1 MTGNKSL
8 AVLLAVTAAMVVAVL
23 ALYSGNRPAK
33 QEFQPGSLLIQGV
46 APEKIQTIS
55 IVHGK
60 ETVTLERRPDKGFV
74 LAERDDYPASLNRIN
89 ELLLACLEIRCRS
102 KVTDA
107 KESYRELG
115 VEEGADDAVVVTF
128 KESSGRTLFGLVRGR
143 NAEGGGAYVRLLDQS
158 AVYASE
164 SNPAIDATPTS
175 FLDKKIVDVKADD
188 IRRVE
193 VVTGK
198 DPYALTRDEKGVVT
212 LEKVPEGKRAKS
224 SVCDTV
230 ATALTDLE
238 FSDVSPADK
247 MPLEWD
253 TTYTCRLASNL
264 VYTVQLAKKGD
275 QYYAK
280 FSASAPNIESVQITP
295 TEAEQELKKKDALL
309 QAVEKAR
316 DFTPRNAPW
325 VYELPGWTAE
335 KMRHPLSDLV
345 EDIPT
350 DEIAASHILISYQG
364 AERSSATRTK
374 EEARKLADEVL
385 AKAQAPGA
393 DFAALAREYSDEPGA
408 KERGGDLG
416 AFKKGAMAKP
426 FEDAAF
432 QLKVGEIS
440 GVVETP
446 FGFHIIKRT
455 K

>member
-1 MTGNKSL
+1 MTGNKNLVILS
-8 AVLLAVTAAMVVAVL
+8 AVTVAMVLIVL
-23 ALYSGNRPAK
+23 ALYSGNRAAR

-60 ETVTLERRPDKGFV
+60 ETVTLKRQDKGFV
-74 LAERDDYPASLNRIN
+74 LSERDDYPASLSRIN
-89 ELLLACLEIRCRS
+89 ELLLSCLEIRCKSR
-102 KVTDA
+102 VTDLR
-107 KESYRELG
+107 ENYRELG

-128 KESSGRTLFGLVRGR
+128 KDSSGRTLFGLVRGKS
-143 NAEGGGAYVRLLDQS
+143 AEGGGAYVRLLDQG
-158 AVYASE
+158 AVYAAE
-164 SNPAIDATPTS
+164 TNPAIDATPTAY
-175 FLDKKIVDVKADD
+175 LDKKIVDVKADD

-193 VVTGK
+193 VATGK
-198 DPYALTRDEKGVVT
+198 DRYALARNEKGVVT
-212 LEKVPEGKRAKS
+212 LEKVPEGKRAKP

-230 ATALTDLE
+230 ATALADLE
-238 FSDVSPADK
+238 ISDVSAADK

-264 VYTVQLAKKGD
+264 VYAVQLAKKGD
-275 QYYAK
+275 RYYAK
-280 FSASAPNIESVQITP
+280 FSASAPDVESVQITR
-295 TEAEQELKKKDALL
+295 TESEQELKKKDALL

-316 DFTPRNAPW
+316 DFTPRCAPW
-325 VYELPGWTAE
+325 VYELPDWTAE

-345 EDIPT
+345 EEIAAE
-350 DEIAASHILISYQG
+350 EIAASHILISYQG
-364 AERSSATRTK
+364 AERSSATRSK
-374 EEARKLADEVL
+374 EEARKLAEETL
-385 AKAQAPGA
+385 AKATAPGA

-416 AFKKGAMAKP
+416 TFKKGAMAKA
-426 FEDAAF
+426 FEEAAF
-432 QLKVGEIS
+432 NLKVGEIS

>member
-1 MTGNKSL
+1 MLSNKGL
-8 AVLLAVTAAMVVAVL
+8 VILLAATVVMVLIVF
-23 ALYSGNRPAK
+23 ALYSGNRAAR
-33 QEFQPGSLLIQGV
+33 QEFEPGSLLIQGV

-60 ETVTLERRPDKGFV
+60 ETVTLKRQDKGFV
-74 LAERDDYPASLNRIN
+74 LAERDDYPASMSRIN

-102 KVTDA
+102 KVTEA
-107 KESYRELG
+107 KENYKDLG
-115 VEEGADDAVVVTF
+115 VEEGADDAVVAAF
-128 KESSGRTLFGLVRGR
+128 KDSAGRMLFGLVRGK
-143 NAEGGGAYVRLLDQS
+143 NAEGGGAYVRLLGQS

-164 SNPAIDATPTS
+164 SSPAIETTPTAY
-175 FLDKKIVDVKADD
+175 LDKKIVDVKAGD

-193 VVTGK
+193 VRTGK
-198 DPYALTRDEKGVVT
+198 DQYALTRDEKGVVA
-212 LEKVPEGKRAKS
+212 LEKLPEGKRAKA

-238 FSDVSPADK
+238 FSDVSPAGK
-247 MPLEWD
+247 LPLEWD
-253 TTYTCRLASNL
+253 TTYTCQLASNL

-280 FSASAPNIESVQITP
+280 FSASAPEVESVQITR
-295 TEAEQELKKKDALL
+295 TETEQELKKKDALL

-316 DFTPRNAPW
+316 EFTPRQAPW
-325 VYELPGWTAE
+325 VYELPSWTAE
-335 KMRHPLSDLV
+335 KMRHPLNDLI
-345 EDIPT
+345 EEISP

-374 EEARKLADEVL
+374 EEAKKLAGEVL
-385 AKAQAPGA
+385 AKATAPGA

-416 AFKKGAMAKP
+416 AFKKGAMAP
-426 FEDAAF
+426 AFEEAAF
-432 QLKVGEIS
+432 KLKVGEIS

>member
-1 MTGNKSL
+1 MISSKKL
-8 AVLLAVTAAMVVAVL
+8 VILLAVTAVMVLIVL
-23 ALYSGNRPAK
+23 ALYSGSGAAR
-33 QEFQPGSLLIQGV
+33 QEFVPGSLLIQGV
-46 APEKIQTIS
+46 APEKIQTIT

-60 ETVTLERRPDKGFV
+60 DTVTLTRQDKGFV
-74 LAERDDYPASLNRIN
+74 VAERDDYPASLNRIN

-102 KVTDA
+102 KVTDL
-107 KESYRELG
+107 KENYRELG
-115 VEEGADDAVVVTF
+115 VEEGTDDAAVVTF
-128 KESSGRTLFGLVRGR
+128 KDSSGGTLFGLVRGK
-143 NAEGGGAYVRLLDQS
+143 NAEGGGAFVRLLGQS

-164 SNPAIDATPTS
+164 SYPTFDATPAY

-198 DPYALTRDEKGVVT
+198 DRYALTRDEKGVVA
-212 LEKVPEGKRAKS
+212 LEKVPEGKRAKAS
-224 SVCDTV
+224 ACETV
-230 ATALTDLE
+230 ATALADLE
-238 FSDVSPADK
+238 FSDVSPAGK

-253 TTYTCRLASNL
+253 TTYTCQLASNL
-264 VYTVQLAKKGD
+264 VYTVKLAKKED
-275 QYYAK
+275 RYYAT
-280 FSASAPNIESVQITP
+280 FSASAPNVESVRITT
-295 TEAEQELKKKDALL
+295 TESDKELKKKDALL
-309 QAVEKAR
+309 QAVEMAR
-316 DFTPRNAPW
+316 EFTPRHAPW
-325 VYELPGWTAE
+325 VYELPNWTAE

-345 EDIPT
+345 EDITP

-374 EEARKLADEVL
+374 EEAKKLADEVL
-385 AKAQAPGA
+385 AKATAPGA

-416 AFKKGAMAKP
+416 TFKKGAMAKP

>member
-1 MTGNKSL
+1 MIRNKNL
-8 AVLLAVTAAMVVAVL
+8 VILLAVTVIMVLIVF
-23 ALYSGNRPAK
+23 ALYSGNRAVK
-33 QEFQPGSLLIQGV
+33 REFEPGSLLIQGV

-60 ETVTLERRPDKGFV
+60 ETVTLKRRDKGFV
-74 LAERDDYPASLNRIN
+74 LAERDDYPASLSRIN
-89 ELLLACLEIRCRS
+89 ELLLVCLEIRCKS

-107 KESYRELG
+107 KENYRELG
-115 VEEGADDAVVVTF
+115 IEEGADNAVVVTF
-128 KESSGRTLFGLVRGR
+128 KDSSGQTLFGLVRGK

-164 SNPAIDATPTS
+164 GYPAIEATPTS
-175 FLDKKIVDVKADD
+175 FLDKMIVDVKADN

-193 VVTGK
+193 VRTGK
-198 DPYALTRDEKGVVT
+198 DQYALTRDEKGVVA
-212 LEKVPEGKRAKS
+212 LEKAPEGKRAKP
-224 SVCDTV
+224 SVCETV
-230 ATALTDLE
+230 ATALAGLE
-238 FSDVSPADK
+238 FSDVSSAGK

-253 TTYTCRLASNL
+253 TTYTCQLASNL

-275 QYYAK
+275 RYYAK
-280 FSASAPNIESVQITP
+280 FSASAPEVEGVQITR

-316 DFTPRNAPW
+316 EFTPRQAPW
-325 VYELPGWTAE
+325 VYELPSWTAE
-335 KMRHPLSDLV
+335 NMRHPLSNLV
-345 EDIPT
+345 EDVT
-350 DEIAASHILISYQG
+350 AEEIAASHILISYQG

-374 EEARKLADEVL
+374 EEAKKLAEEVL
-385 AKAQAPGA
+385 AKAKAPGA

-408 KERGGDLG
+408 RERGGDLG

-426 FEDAAF
+426 FEEAAF

-440 GVVETP
+440 GVIETP
-446 FGFHIIKRT
+446 SGFHIIKRT